1 MDLYLQPARRPDL
14 RRWLEPSLACSRLCQ
29 PCADLYIFAAVMFTL
44 KPIVTYWMTQET
56 AQGKVRMDET
66 RTQSVFAL
74 LGSIAMSCATS
85 SVRRRRSTQLALP

>member
-1 MDLYLQPARRPDL
+1 MRG
-14 RRWLEPSLACSRLCQ
+14 
-29 PCADLYIFAAVMFTL
+29 LYIFAAVMFTL

-74 LGSIAMSCATS
+74 LGEYRHVVRDS